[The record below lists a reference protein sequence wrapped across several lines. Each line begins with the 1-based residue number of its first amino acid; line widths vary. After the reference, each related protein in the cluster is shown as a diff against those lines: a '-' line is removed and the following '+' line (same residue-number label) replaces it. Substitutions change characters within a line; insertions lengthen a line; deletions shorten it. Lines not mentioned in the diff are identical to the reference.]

1 MKVGDLVRLKTVSEN
16 QKPTRVGVLIDLI
29 QKKCWPRLMRL
40 GAEITW
46 DDIEPQAHG
55 VVLYDDCSLSIPVGD
70 IEKVE
75 C

>member
-29 QKKCWPRLMRL
+29 QKKCWRTQEL

-46 DDIEPQAHG
+46 DDIEPETHG
-55 VVLYDDCSLSIPVGD
+55 VVLYDDCSLNIPIGD